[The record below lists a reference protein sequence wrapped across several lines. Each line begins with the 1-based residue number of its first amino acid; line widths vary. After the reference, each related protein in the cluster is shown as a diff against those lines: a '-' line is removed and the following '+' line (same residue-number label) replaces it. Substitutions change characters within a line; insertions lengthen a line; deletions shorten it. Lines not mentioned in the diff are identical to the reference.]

1 METLLQ
7 GLRAVSEPTRLRIL
21 ILCAHAEL
29 SVTELVQVLGQSQPR
44 VSRHLKLMVEAGL
57 LDRHQE
63 GSRAF
68 YRLAEDTEVSDLARM
83 LVDLTPDEDDVISV
97 DLERLDDIKVRRA
110 QIAEEYFRRN
120 AQNWEDLRGQ
130 HIDDANVDERLKRCI
145 LSAPVRDLLDIG
157 TGTGR
162 VLRLVGGEV
171 RTAFGIDNSR
181 EMLAIARSYLD
192 RDTLRNCQLRHG
204 DMYRLPFPAHRFDAV
219 TANMLMHYAE
229 NPAGMVREA
238 ARVLRPGGRL
248 VVVDFAPHDLA
259 DLRER
264 HAHRWLGFADSDMQR
279 LFQKAGLELHD
290 VERIEGGTLTV
301 CIWTGR
307 SRIEIAN
314 DLVAEAL

>member
-21 ILCAHAEL
+21 VLCAHAEL

-44 VSRHLKLMVEAGL
+44 VSRHLKLMVDAGL

-68 YRLAEDTEVSDLARM
+68 YRLAEDSEVSDLARI
-83 LVDLTPDEDDVISV
+83 LVDLTPDDDDVIAV
-97 DLERLDDIKVRRA
+97 DLERLEEIKVQRA
-110 QIAEEYFRRN
+110 QVAEEYFRRN
-120 AQNWEDLRGQ
+120 AKNWDDLRGE
-130 HIDDANVDERLKRCI
+130 HIDDDDVDARLKRRS

-162 VLRLVGGEV
+162 VLRLVGDEV
-171 RTAFGIDNSR
+171 RSAVGVDNSR

-192 RDTLRNCQLRHG
+192 QDTLRNCQVRHG

-219 TANMLMHYAE
+219 TANMLMHYAD
-229 NPAGMVREA
+229 NPGEMVREA

-248 VVVDFAPHDLA
+248 VVVDFATHDLT

-264 HAHRWLGFADSDMQR
+264 HAHRWLGFSDSDVER
-279 LFQKAGLELHD
+279 LFKKAGLELQN
-290 VERIEGGTLTV
+290 VERIDGGTLTV

-307 SRIEIAN
+307 SRIEVAN

>member
-44 VSRHLKLMVEAGL
+44 VSRHLKLMVEANL
-57 LDRHQE
+57 LERHQE

-68 YRLAEDTEVSDLARM
+68 YRMSEDSDVSDLARM
-83 LVDLTPDEDDVISV
+83 LVDLTPDDDDVISV
-97 DLERLDDIKVRRA
+97 DLERLDEIKLQRA
-110 QIAEEYFRRN
+110 QVAEEYFRRN
-120 AQNWEDLRGQ
+120 AQNWEDMRGQ
-130 HIDDANVDERLKRCI
+130 HIDDESVDTRLKRRI

-162 VLRLVGGEV
+162 VLRLVGEDV
-171 RTAFGIDNSR
+171 RAAVGVDNSR

-192 RDTLRNCQLRHG
+192 QEVLRNCQVRHA

-219 TANMLMHYAE
+219 TANMLMHYAD
-229 NPAGMVREA
+229 NPADMVREA

-248 VVVDFAPHDLA
+248 VLVDFASHDLT

-264 HAHRWLGFADSDMQR
+264 HAHRWLGFSDADVER
-279 LFQKAGLELHD
+279 LFAKAGLEIQD
-290 VERIEGGTLTV
+290 VERIDGGDLTV
-301 CIWTGR
+301 CIWTGK
-307 SRIEIAN
+307 SRIETAN